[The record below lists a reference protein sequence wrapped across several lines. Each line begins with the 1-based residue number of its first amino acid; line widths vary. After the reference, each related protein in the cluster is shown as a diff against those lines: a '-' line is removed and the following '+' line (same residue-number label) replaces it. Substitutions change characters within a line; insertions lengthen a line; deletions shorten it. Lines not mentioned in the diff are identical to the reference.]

1 MTARG
6 QIVCSDKTSLF
17 VHPLIGHSGPHWGE
31 YEETEVWYNDLAFG
45 ETFNLVQRI
54 LELNSK
60 TMGLIPDRYRAI
72 SMDVIIN
79 MRDMLSW

>member
-6 QIVCSDKTSLF
+6 QIVCSDTL
-17 VHPLIGHSGPHWGE
+17 HYLYILIGHSGPHWGE
-31 YEETEVWYNDLAFG
+31 YEETKVWYNDLAFG

-54 LELNSK
+54 LELNNK

-72 SMDVIIN
+72 SIDLIIN